1 MLVAF
6 TWWSILLFTKNR
18 DAFEAKANYIQLVMA
33 AEGGIENRTE
43 FEHTTAFI
51 DLQKKYKRQEYMI
64 LGEAFVFVIS
74 LVIGIY
80 LINRGYNLSL
90 IHI

>member
-1 MLVAF
+1 MKNIRLRLLSNLVIAYMLVAF

-51 DLQKKYKRQEYMI
+51 DLQKKYKRQEYM
-64 LGEAFVFVIS
+64 
-74 LVIGIY
+74 
-80 LINRGYNLSL
+80 LSL